1 MADQDSRDL
10 MYLASKRT
18 ALNAPGVKL
27 SNNYY
32 SLMNASVETVETTYN
47 TGRLTISLTTKDF
60 GGQAQVV
67 IPNSSFLGEVY
78 LHLELPNLGFASR
91 GSGYNAGATLS
102 RGWGY
107 ACISSINFLFGSS
120 NVSQISMNGQSLLQ
134 TVMMSAD
141 TAEKRSELFR
151 LGGQEMLQPITWVD
165 PVDGLTKP
173 NPNVV
178 LSADILLPFPWSS
191 SSGLHSKLPF
201 DTNVLSNPIT
211 IQIQFNPRTT
221 IYGGLNQN
229 AWANSFLAATAIFR
243 QGDLTNKDQSLR
255 RTLEN
260 NKDLSMFYPFIHKQ
274 SYTPTQFLGSTD
286 QNSPVSVPLLGFI
299 NADLVGI
306 MIGVVRVGLLT
317 GSANGSP
324 NIFQYDQ
331 LSNVNLQFNGL
342 SMMNSPGQ
350 AWKLY
355 QCAAGSLGASYFQ
368 NSLIKPHGA
377 DPPFDSVPQDTYIM
391 VIDFSRIRSTTF
403 EGQFQNVWRI
413 ANNTL
418 TLSFNTESGPDTQYQ
433 LYATYMYN
441 GMAQIN
447 AGQTSIYFD

>member
-1 MADQDSRDL
+1 MEQDSRDL
-10 MYLASKRT
+10 MYLAAKRT
-18 ALNAPGVKL
+18 NLNAPGVKL

-32 SLMNASVETVETTYN
+32 SLMNASVETIETTYN
-47 TGRLTISLTTKDF
+47 TGRLTISLTSKDF
-60 GGQAQVV
+60 GGQSQVV

-78 LHLELPNLGFASR
+78 LHLELPNLGFSR
-91 GSGYNAGATLS
+91 RGGTYVEGSTLS
-102 RGWGY
+102 RGWAY
-107 ACISSINFLFGSS
+107 AAISSINFLFGSS

-151 LGGQEMLQPITWVD
+151 LGGQEMLKPIMFVD
-165 PVDGLTKP
+165 PVDGLSKP
-173 NPNVV
+173 NPMATIT
-178 LSADILLPFPWSS
+178 ADILLPFPWSS
-191 SSGLHSKLPF
+191 SAGYHSKLPF
-201 DTNVLSNPIT
+201 DTNTLANPIT
-211 IQIQFNPRTT
+211 IQIQFNPSTA
-221 IYGGLNQN
+221 IYGGANRD
-229 AWANSFLAATAIFR
+229 AWASSFLAATAIFR

-274 SYTPTQFLGSTD
+274 SYTPTMFLGSTD
-286 QNSPVSVPLLGFI
+286 QNSPVSIPLLGFI
-299 NADLVGI
+299 NADLVSI

-317 GSANGSP
+317 GTANGSP

-342 SMMNSPGQ
+342 SMLNSPGQ

-355 QCAAGSLGASYFQ
+355 QCAAGSVGASYFQ
-368 NSLIKPHGA
+368 NSLIKPHVPT
-377 DPPFDSVPQDTYIM
+377 DPKRDSSPQDTYILT
-391 VIDFSRIRSTTF
+391 IDFSRLRSMTF

-418 TLSFNTESGPDTQYQ
+418 TLSFNTESGTDTQYQ
-433 LYATYMYN
+433 MYATYCYN
-441 GMAQIN
+441 GIAQIN
-447 AGQTSIYFD
+447 SGTTSIYFD